1 MPLIDLSTVNGV
13 LTLKLSMIQTVALA
27 IVTLYIGTWINK
39 HFTVLQRLCIPAPAL
54 GALPFAFINAF
65 LAYFKIINITF
76 DGQLQTVLM
85 LAFFTSIGLMASLKV
100 LKKGGIGI
108 LIFFLICTIWII
120 VQNGAGIITA
130 KLMGIDPIFGIIA
143 GSVSMMGGLGTA
155 SAFGPHF
162 EELLGVQG
170 AAAAAVAAA
179 TFGMVAGTILGAPVG
194 EKILKLHK
202 VKTPYEDPSSMDDA
216 DISVIEDKVVA
227 AKQFSSQDLL
237 TIVMWI
243 GLALGLGT
251 IMSQFLSVAVGPLP
265 IYIGSMIIAAIIRN
279 FGDFTHSYKINDTA
293 LDAISNVSLSLF
305 VTMAINSLKLVQLID
320 LALPLLAI
328 LVVQMILICLFA
340 YIIFWLFNRTYTAV
354 MLGAGAIGFG
364 LGATPNALVNMLS
377 LASKH
382 GPSPRAWLIVSL
394 VGAFL
399 IDFTNAF
406 LITFMA
412 KIFG

>member
-108 LIFFLICTIWII
+108 LIFFLICTVWII